1 MTLPNVHS
9 TIDEKASPVV
19 AETGTSAET
28 TDAFRS
34 GGEFHHVHKLT
45 PLLRAWSVLFALI
58 IFAATTASNQFI
70 KFVRML
76 FSTSLVETLQA
87 LGGLALGAL
96 LAFLI
101 SLLWWRVSGY
111 RITRNNIAFRRGLLR
126 TKIRTARLDRIQG
139 VDVIQPWHARLF
151 GLAAVRIETAGGGD
165 SRIEVGFIRRDEAN
179 QLRARLLGETE
190 EGKQLVA
197 PIPITRSLAAAFFSF
212 PTVFTIAS
220 TTLTLSLELTW
231 ASVLPVLFATIPNI
245 WRILDGSYQFTA
257 RRIDNKITVTYGLA
271 NLQRKAV
278 PVERVH
284 ATEMYQP
291 PLWRP
296 FGWWRVRVSVAGYG
310 EGSKGAVLLPV
321 GTYDTAVRLV
331 EEVGLAFETLEPRA
345 VNPDYSSPRR
355 ARIVSP
361 FDAHN
366 QGFTL
371 TDTLAVEHRG
381 WLTRRVSI
389 VFRKNIQE
397 LSVRWGPLQQLVKL
411 SSVQLHL
418 VTGPVRMA
426 GRDLSAQDTKELV
439 GRLAPRMLQG
449 CWDEP
454 VDSSNEDQASAVED

>member
-1 MTLPNVHS
+1 MAERNLTRA
-9 TIDEKASPVV
+9 TTEEKTEAAV
-19 AETGTSAET
+19 AETGTDEET

-45 PLLRAWSVLFALI
+45 PLLRAWSVLFALLV
-58 IFAATTASNQFI
+58 FAATTASKQFI
-70 KFVRML
+70 EFMRMI
-76 FSTSLVETLQA
+76 FSSSATETLQA
-87 LGGLALGAL
+87 LGGLAFGAL
-96 LAFLI
+96 VAFLV

-111 RITRNNIAFRRGLLR
+111 RITSDNISFRRGLLR
-126 TKIRTARLDRIQG
+126 TKVRTARLDRIQG
-139 VDVIQPWHARLF
+139 VDVTQPWHARLF
-151 GLAAVRIETAGGGD
+151 GLAAVRIETAGGAN
-165 SRIEVGFIRRDEAN
+165 SRIEVSFLRREDAN
-179 QLRARLLGETE
+179 RLRARLLGESE
-190 EGKQLVA
+190 EGKELVA
-197 PIPITRSLAAAFFSF
+197 PIPIAKSLAAAFFSF
-212 PTVFTIAS
+212 ATVFTIAW
-220 TTLTLSLELTW
+220 TALTLSLELTW
-231 ASVLPVLFATIPNI
+231 ATVIPVLFATIPNI

-284 ATEMYQP
+284 AAEMYQP

-321 GTYDTAVRLV
+321 GTYENAIQLI
-331 EEVGLAFETLEPRA
+331 EEVGLAFRTLAPRA
-345 VNPDYSSPRR
+345 ANPDYSSPRR

-371 TDTLAVEHRG
+371 TDTLAIEHRG
-381 WLTRRVSI
+381 SFGKRVCI

-397 LSVRWGPLQQLVKL
+397 LSIRWGPLQQLARL
-411 SSVQLHL
+411 SSVRLHL

-426 GRDLSAQDTKELV
+426 GRDLTEEDTRELL
-439 GRLAPRMLQG
+439 GRLAPRMLDG
-449 CWDEP
+449 RWD
-454 VDSSNEDQASAVED
+454 VSAQPF